1 MPRYVVLV
9 RFSDEG
15 MRTIKDGP
23 ARLAQARETLRSQGA
38 EMKDFYLTLGEYD
51 AIAVIDAPDDET
63 IARTALTI
71 GAGGASRSQT
81 LRSQG
86 AELKDFYLTLGEY
99 DAVAVVEAPDDQTVA
114 RTSLAIGARGTSRSQ
129 TLRAFSEEEYRKIV
143 ESIP

>member
-1 MPRYVVLV
+1 MQRYVMLV

-23 ARLAQARETLRSQGA
+23 ARLEEARE
-38 EMKDFYLTLGEYD
+38 M
-51 AIAVIDAPDDET
+51 
-63 IARTALTI
+63 
-71 GAGGASRSQT
+71 

-86 AELKDFYLTLGEY
+86 AELKDFYFTLGEY

-114 RTSLAIGARGTSRSQ
+114 RMSLAIGARGTSRTQ